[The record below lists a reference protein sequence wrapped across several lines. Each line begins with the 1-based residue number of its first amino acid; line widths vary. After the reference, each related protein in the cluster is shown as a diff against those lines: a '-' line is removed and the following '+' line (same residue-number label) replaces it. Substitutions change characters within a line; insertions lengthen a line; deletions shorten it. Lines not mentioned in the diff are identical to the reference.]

1 MSRSVLGVHLGP
13 IVGVGLKIAQQCCNA
28 AAVLLILNMDLDN
41 LKTFLEVAR
50 LGSFSRAAEKVLR
63 SQPAVSA
70 QIRQLEQEYGKR
82 LFDRNA
88 KSVRLTPAGEIV
100 FDYAQQLLTLQT
112 RAQQAVAEQD
122 GIRSGTLSIGANEG
136 TFLYVLPRVLAKY
149 HKQFPKVKISV
160 YRSFTHKVTTKV
172 EEGAVDLGILTMPVK
187 SPSLEV
193 IPVFR
198 DRILLMAGSAS
209 PLFGKKTATL
219 EEFAAQPIILPKT
232 GSIRKLMEKNLRPFR
247 DNLNVTMELTSVVM
261 IKRFVRAGFGVSLI
275 CRSFAAENVQ
285 RGEVK
290 LLQIEGLD
298 LWRELALVYR
308 KDRSLPLIASAFVEV
323 ARKELAVQSVK

>member
-1 MSRSVLGVHLGP
+1 MKFVKRY
-13 IVGVGLKIAQQCCNA
+13 CNA

-41 LKTFLEVAR
+41 LKTFIEVAR
-50 LGSFSRAAEKVLR
+50 LGSFSRAAERVLR

-82 LFDRNA
+82 LFDRSA
-88 KSVRLTPAGEIV
+88 KSVRMTPAGEVV
-100 FDYAQQLLTLQT
+100 FDYAQQLLTLQA

-122 GIRSGTLSIGANEG
+122 GVRSGTLSIGANEG

-172 EEGAVDLGILTMPVK
+172 EEGVVDLGILTMPVK
-187 SPSLEV
+187 SLSLEA

-198 DRILLMAGSAS
+198 DRILLMAGPAS
-209 PLFGKKTATL
+209 PLYGKKTATL
-219 EEFAAQPIILPKT
+219 EEFAAEPVILPKT

-247 DNLNVTMELTSVVM
+247 DDLNVTMELTSVVM

-285 RGEVK
+285 RGEVR
-290 LLQIEGLD
+290 LLPIGGLD

-308 KDRSLPLIASAFVEV
+308 KDRSLPLIASAFVEL
-323 ARKELAVQSVK
+323 ARKELAVQSVKERQSV

>member
-1 MSRSVLGVHLGP
+1 
-13 IVGVGLKIAQQCCNA
+13 
-28 AAVLLILNMDLDN
+28 MDLDQ
-41 LKTFLEVAR
+41 LKTFVEVAR
-50 LGSFSRAAEKVLR
+50 LGNFSRAAEKVLR

-70 QIRQLEQEYGKR
+70 QIRQLEQEYGQR

-88 KSVRLTPAGEIV
+88 KSVRLTPAGEV
-100 FDYAQQLLTLQT
+100 VLDYARQLLALQAKSQ
-112 RAQQAVAEQD
+112 RAVSEQD
-122 GIRSGTLSIGANEG
+122 SVRSGTLSIGANEG

-160 YRSFTHKVTTKV
+160 YRSFTHKVTGKV
-172 EEGAVDLGILTMPVK
+172 EEGAVDLAVLTMPVK
-187 SPSLEV
+187 STSLEI

-198 DRILLMAGSAS
+198 DRILLMTGPTS
-209 PLFGKKTATL
+209 PLFRQKSATL
-219 EEFAAQPIILPKT
+219 EEVAAQPIIAPKT
-232 GSIRKLMEKNLRPFR
+232 GSIRKLMERHLRPFR
-247 DNLNVTMELTSVVM
+247 EDLNVTMELTSVVM

-285 RGEVK
+285 RGEVR
-290 LLQIEGLD
+290 LLKIEGLD

-308 KDRSLPLIASAFVEV
+308 KDRSLPMVASAFVEI